1 MPTLVFSRHTVRRFT
16 HDVRAAT
23 TVEFAMVLWPLIAI
37 IMMCL
42 QIALHQYVQSILSN
56 TLFDTAAT
64 PPALILSG
72 DQSGYK
78 SEVCDKIPFI
88 KKSTCVEQLLIEMS
102 PLSEVPV
109 ARTEVTGRIFSVGQS
124 MSVMILRA
132 AIPTPRIF
140 PALPQGWAK
149 ASVVFRRP

>member
-1 MPTLVFSRHTVRRFT
+1 MRTLIPSRHTVRSFAR
-16 HDVRAAT
+16 DVRAAT

-42 QIALHQYVQSILSN
+42 QIALHQYIQSILSN
-56 TLFDTAAT
+56 LLFDTAAT
-64 PPALILSG
+64 PPALILAG

-78 SEVCDKIPFI
+78 SEICDRIPFI
-88 KKSTCVEQLLIEMS
+88 KKSACVEQLLVEMS
-102 PLSEVPV
+102 PLSEVPT
-109 ARTEVTGRIFSVGQS
+109 AKTEVTGRLFSVGQS
-124 MSVMILRA
+124 MNVMLLRA